1 MVETRW
7 KQSLFFL
14 YQSSMRFRA
23 RKVFHA
29 KVALPTS
36 LFYILVPQKKPDR
49 MRKREAVWTAI
60 LLCVSVDVVPIDF
73 SVS

>member
-23 RKVFHA
+23 GKVFHA

-36 LFYILVPQKKPDR
+36 LFYILAPQKTLPNEEER
-49 MRKREAVWTAI
+49 GCLEAF

-73 SVS
+73 SVP